1 MFTGIIQTTAPI
13 SWRSRQADL
22 HQIAIALPE
31 AMLDGIALGASVS
44 VQGICLT
51 VTAIEAHT
59 VHFDVGNETL
69 LCTNLGELPEGANVN
84 IERSLKM
91 GDELGGDLFLGHIMG
106 IATITAI
113 QDHPSCQ
120 RRITLQCERHFIP
133 YLFQKGTVALN
144 GVSLTVNTI
153 QESGEFSVHL
163 IPETVKRTTFQ
174 SATVGDKVNLEIDK
188 QTLTIVE
195 TVKRVLNGVS
205 FPSPSP

>member
-1 MFTGIIQTTAPI
+1 MFTGIIQTTAPL
-13 SWRSRQADL
+13 SWIARETHL
-22 HQIAIALPE
+22 HRIALPLPQTL
-31 AMLDGIALGASVS
+31 LDGLLLGASVS

-51 VTAIEAHT
+51 VTAIQART

-69 LCTNLGELPEGANVN
+69 LCTNLSELPEGASVN

-113 QDHPSCQ
+113 EDLPGDQ
-120 RRITLQCERHFIP
+120 RRITFQCERHFIP
-133 YLFQKGTVALN
+133 YLFRKGTVALN
-144 GVSLTVNTI
+144 GVSLTVNEV
-153 QESGEFSVHL
+153 QESGIFSVHL

-188 QTLTIVE
+188 QTLTIIE
-195 TVKRVLNGVS
+195 TVSRILNKL
-205 FPSPSP
+205 